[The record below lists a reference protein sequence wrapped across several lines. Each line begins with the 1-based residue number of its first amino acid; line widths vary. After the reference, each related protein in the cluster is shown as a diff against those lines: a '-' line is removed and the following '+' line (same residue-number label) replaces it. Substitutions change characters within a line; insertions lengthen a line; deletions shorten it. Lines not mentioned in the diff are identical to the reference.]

1 MKPPPFDYHDPTSVD
16 DVLGLLA
23 EHTDSASL
31 LAGGQSLLPLLNMRL
46 ARPEVLV
53 DLNRVE
59 GLDTIEITDATVAL
73 GATVRLAS
81 IERDPDVAA
90 ALPVLVN
97 AVSRVAHPQIRART
111 TVGGTLCH
119 ADPAAEVPAVAVGL
133 GAQLHLRSRADTRV
147 VPAEEFFESIFT
159 TVKLPDELLVRADFP
174 RRPGMVTGYDEI
186 SRRHGDF
193 PFAGLFLGVSVV
205 DGAVVEARAAAAGVA
220 ARPVRLPELERT
232 LLGRPLGE
240 TATVAEAAT
249 AASAEIDPPS
259 DHHGTAAF
267 RRGLVRT
274 LVRRLCAR
282 LDARTEES

>member
-1 MKPPPFDYHDPTSVD
+1 VKPPPFDYHDPRTVD
-16 DVLGLLA
+16 DVLVLLA
-23 EHTDSASL
+23 EHTDGASL

-59 GLDTIEITDATVAL
+59 GLDTIEITDDAVRL
-73 GATVRLAS
+73 GATVRLTTV
-81 IERDPDVAA
+81 ERDPAVAT
-90 ALPVLVN
+90 ALPVLVE

-119 ADPAAEVPAVAVGL
+119 ADPAAEVPVVAVAL
-133 GAQLHLRSRADTRV
+133 GADLHLASRGGTRV
-147 VPAEEFFESIFT
+147 VPAEEFFETIFT
-159 TVKLPDELLVRADFP
+159 TVKRPDELLVRADLP
-174 RRPGMVTGYDEI
+174 RRPGMVAHYDEI

-193 PFAGLFLGVSVV
+193 PFAGLCLGVGIV
-205 DGAVVEARAAAAGVA
+205 DGVVAEARAAAAGVA
-220 ARPVRLPELERT
+220 SRPVRLPGLEGA
-232 LLGRPLGE
+232 LLGRPLADAV
-240 TATVAEAAT
+240 TDAAD

-267 RRGLVRT
+267 RRGLLRT

-282 LDARTEES
+282 LDAPSEESR